1 MSRYIIEIGAGK
13 IFSYEVTGVGE
24 QIRCR
29 LLKPHGDKFHSAKDH
44 WAYWDW
50 FEAETAVDELDA
62 CFICPEDERQ
72 ILKHLR
78 SAAQIFKQAEH
89 STWLRSELKKFFATY
104 RDEPTQENF
113 TLEVDA
119 CRLTFDG
126 GKIFLLAGLSTFAL
140 TDDAPPAEKTS
151 PTPKKTKFKVKV
163 YQPPAQSTPPSAV
176 PPETNSESEQNI
188 PQSSA
193 EPVESQEKISAEDL
207 RSYIDKQTNEQCAGV
222 SFKS

>member
-13 IFSYEVTGVGE
+13 IFSYEATGVGE

-29 LLKPHGDKFHSAKDH
+29 LLKPHGDKFHSAENH

-72 ILKHLR
+72 ILERLR
-78 SAAQIFKQAEH
+78 NAAQIFKHAEH
-89 STWLRSELKKFFATY
+89 STWRCSELKKFFAAY
-104 RDEPTQENF
+104 RDEPTTENF
-113 TLEVDA
+113 TLEAEA
-119 CRLTFDG
+119 CRLTFAG

-151 PTPKKTKFKVKV
+151 TPPKTKFKVKV
-163 YQPPAQSTPPSAV
+163 YQPPAQSPPNVVA
-176 PPETNSESEQNI
+176 PPEKISVPEKNI
-188 PQSSA
+188 PQAGA

-207 RSYIDKQTNEQCAGV
+207 RSYIDKQTDEQCAGV